1 MKINSTTVAIRM
13 QTMHLQ
19 RKQNIVKCRVEW
31 PRPSLCS
38 GPRNTGVY
46 THDTDDTA
54 HTGDREVHLG
64 FNSEL
69 FFKSPSN
76 VSHSLANFESST
88 RL

>member
-1 MKINSTTVAIRM
+1 
-13 QTMHLQ
+13 MHLQ

-64 FNSEL
+64 FNLNFSSKAQATFHIHL
-69 FFKSPSN
+69 PISN
-76 VSHSLANFESST
+76 RQRAYNY
-88 RL
+88 